1 MKKFLIWLGKVA
13 LMIGLL
19 AAAAFAWFCILL
31 EQYGLGWGPGGGPSE
46 LESMLDTVLIPA
58 TFALYIFICVK
69 ISRLGTEKPDNSA
82 GFWEKAKQPLITII
96 PALALAACIL
106 AIAPIIEDAIW
117 DKRYEEREI
126 ARQEAYERNTIIA
139 RETVQNAD
147 EIVVYGSGREI
158 FIEENGEEIPYSP
171 FGSGVYQPSAAIN
184 YADKTVSLIFH
195 STDYYNGDI
204 GDKLDIFVLESGEN
218 IDKQDL
224 VFMAELS
231 SPGKSFSV
239 YHLHVGEY
247 GNHTGIRLEM
257 EDGSVY
263 SKDVSLNPP
272 SSYKFDSLYSD
283 FMKASET
290 ADEIIP
296 YGENVMPKNIFG
308 IETNTMYIDYD
319 KNTLYIFYQYGN
331 CIECYDVILEKAE
344 KVMYENWL
352 DDFYLQAKIDL
363 KSGGT
368 MYTFTHTEYV
378 EYAKDITDGLALF
391 TKDGELYYHFR
402 LMGYKLDFYH
412 SKYRADKSEHVRI
425 TSDGIEKI
433 EEE

>member
-13 LMIGLL
+13 LIIILL
-19 AAAAFAWFCILL
+19 AAAGFGCLCVRLRHGLGFGTFISNFDILL
-31 EQYGLGWGPGGGPSE
+31 
-46 LESMLDTVLIPA
+46 DIVLCLAI
-58 TFALYIFICVK
+58 FVLCIFISVK
-69 ISRLGTEKPDNSA
+69 ISRLGTEKPDKSA
-82 GFWEKAKQPLITII
+82 GFWEKAKQPITTII
-96 PALALAACIL
+96 PAVAIAACG
-106 AIAPIIEDAIW
+106 PIIEDAMW

-139 RETVQNAD
+139 CETVQNAD

-158 FIEENGEEIPYSP
+158 FIEENGEKIPYSP

-204 GDKLDIFVLESGEN
+204 SDELDIVVLESGEN
-218 IDKQDL
+218 IDTQDHL
-224 VFMAELS
+224 TFMAELS

-239 YHLHVGEY
+239 YNLHIGEY

-272 SSYKFDSLYSD
+272 SSFKFDGLYND

-296 YGENVMPKNIFG
+296 YGENVMPKNLFG
-308 IETNTMYIDYD
+308 LETNTMYIDYD
-319 KNTLYIFYQYGN
+319 NKTLYIFYQYGN
-331 CIECYDVILEKAE
+331 CIYCYDVILEKTE
-344 KVMYENWL
+344 KVICENWL
-352 DDFYLQAKIDL
+352 DNFYLQAKINL

-368 MYTFTHTEYV
+368 LYTFTTGEYI
-378 EYAKDITDGLALF
+378 ESAKDKTDGFALY
-391 TKDGELYYHFR
+391 TKDGELYSYSR
-402 LMGYKLDFYH
+402 IMGYELDFYH
-412 SKYRADKSEHVRI
+412 SKYRMDKSEHVRI
-425 TSDGIEKI
+425 TSGGIEKI
-433 EEE
+433 